1 MFCVNVMITWVVI
14 DKTHSQK
21 RNNAWFMPPIDLFS
35 FRELWFYWEMSWK
48 LSTPYLSVV
57 KNELL
62 IGKGCPKSVLI
73 PSIYL
78 ALQTK
83 LFQLLDFVSE
93 PFKNIQHL
101 ECIIIEAYNWL
112 SKKRQL
118 ISPKFLNIRASHFYK
133 NNITVLNCLFF

>member
-1 MFCVNVMITWVVI
+1 
-14 DKTHSQK
+14 
-21 RNNAWFMPPIDLFS
+21 MPPIDLFS

-118 ISPKFLNIRASHFYK
+118 ISPKFLYIRVSHF
-133 NNITVLNCLFF
+133 

>member
-1 MFCVNVMITWVVI
+1 
-14 DKTHSQK
+14 
-21 RNNAWFMPPIDLFS
+21 MPPIDLFS

-62 IGKGCPKSVLI
+62 IGKGCPKSVFI

-118 ISPKFLNIRASHFYK
+118 ISPKFLNIRVSHFYK